1 MQQSAETQT
10 PSTGSEN
17 ASVANER
24 PEHAT
29 STPKGLNVRSGK
41 PLSTMSSLSWVHS
54 FVEFFYGDCL
64 PMQPGRRMQL
74 SFEQVFRYLLERE
87 ELEYAL
93 ASDATPYRA
102 RPMSRWDC
110 SEFVMLFA
118 STLRSLNLLRAAKL
132 SFLDGEKSKAFR
144 VDLKAIAE
152 SKAEDFEKVLE
163 YNRGRNAHSL
173 LSALQS
179 PQVRELNQPVYTAL
193 KSLLMQTATVPLTEG
208 NKMKIRQQ
216 SFAMSYYF
224 GPLKLFMTTNFADTY
239 SPIIM
244 QLYEMSGADGADDD
258 AARQEHRL
266 GEARTNLFRDNPEM
280 PTLQRMHQLVAR
292 HPTLQANLFLL
303 MERLVITELLCIEGA
318 FIGKYQLGSL
328 EQLPSRYEVEDE
340 YASNGEPGLA
350 NFATSMI
357 EPLEAQGR
365 GFAHGHKKITGVPS
379 QSVKKLRNM
388 FLKKD
393 DDLKQFLNDLRDKV
407 LHAAS
412 SIQYDSATA
421 SARQFEQE
429 VLPEPFTPKQ
439 QTQSKLDGGLEA
451 DGTTHRRLIECR
463 DAEPK
468 GHVWRERE
476 CAEHE
481 QRRYRS
487 EWSEVPLTGF
497 GGVHRCP
504 RLVGC
509 LCFCAPHPS
518 AASTTLIATLRSSY
532 ENSTQKTHLPTQPTV
547 VHSPLAA
554 TPRLCRH
561 NRTPTHSLPSHPPS
575 LPQSFCS
582 DGTTI
587 SVTQ

>member
-1 MQQSAETQT
+1 MGAATGTDYLDPAVQAKEAQQIRNLVLQSVETQA

-17 ASVANER
+17 TSVANER
-24 PEHAT
+24 PAAAA
-29 STPKGLNVRSGK
+29 SPPKGLNVRSGK

-54 FVEFFYGDCL
+54 FVEFLYGDCL
-64 PMQPGRRMQL
+64 PMQPGRLMQL

-93 ASDATPYRA
+93 ASDATPYQA

-110 SEFVMLFA
+110 PEFVMLFA
-118 STLRSLNLLRAAKL
+118 STLRSLKLLRAAKL

-163 YNRGRNAHSL
+163 YNRSRNACSL

-179 PQVRELNQPVYTAL
+179 PQVRELNQPVHTAL

-224 GPLKLFMTTNFADTY
+224 GSLKLFMTTNFADTY

-244 QLYEMSGADGADDD
+244 QLYEMSATDGADDD
-258 AARQEHRL
+258 AARQERRL
-266 GEARTNLFRDNPEM
+266 GEVRTNLFRDNPEM

-303 MERLVITELLCIEGA
+303 MEKLVITELLCIQGA
-318 FIGKYQLGSL
+318 FIGNIQLGSL

-393 DDLKQFLNDLRDKV
+393 DDLKQYLNDLRDKV

-421 SARQFEQE
+421 SARQFQQE

-439 QTQSKLDGGLEA
+439 RMQSKLDGGLEA

-476 CAEHE
+476 CAQHE
-481 QRRYRS
+481 QRDYRS

-497 GGVHRCP
+497 GGVHLRSRLFGFRCFF
-504 RLVGC
+504 V
-509 LCFCAPHPS
+509 PHPP
-518 AASTTLIATLRSSY
+518 APFTPLVAPLLFSY
-532 ENSTQKTHLPTQPTV
+532 ENST
-547 VHSPLAA
+547 
-554 TPRLCRH
+554 
-561 NRTPTHSLPSHPPS
+561 
-575 LPQSFCS
+575 
-582 DGTTI
+582 
-587 SVTQ
+587 

>member
-1 MQQSAETQT
+1 MGAATGTDYLDPAVQAKEAQQIRNLVLQSVETQA

-17 ASVANER
+17 TSVANER
-24 PEHAT
+24 PAAAA
-29 STPKGLNVRSGK
+29 SPPKGLNVRSGK

-54 FVEFFYGDCL
+54 FVEFLYGDCL
-64 PMQPGRRMQL
+64 PMQPGRLMQL

-93 ASDATPYRA
+93 ASDATPYQA

-110 SEFVMLFA
+110 PEFVMLFA
-118 STLRSLNLLRAAKL
+118 STLRSLKLLRAAKL

-179 PQVRELNQPVYTAL
+179 PQVRELNHPVHTAL

-224 GPLKLFMTTNFADTY
+224 GSLKLFMTTNFADTY

-244 QLYEMSGADGADDD
+244 QLYETSATDGADDD
-258 AARQEHRL
+258 AARQERRL
-266 GEARTNLFRDNPEM
+266 GEVRTNLFRDNPEM

-292 HPTLQANLFLL
+292 HPTLQANLFML
-303 MERLVITELLCIEGA
+303 MEKLVITELLCIQGA
-318 FIGKYQLGSL
+318 FIGNFQLGSL

-393 DDLKQFLNDLRDKV
+393 DDLKQYLNDLRDKV

-421 SARQFEQE
+421 SARQFQQE

-439 QTQSKLDGGLEA
+439 RMQSKLDGGLEA

-476 CAEHE
+476 CAQHE
-481 QRRYRS
+481 QRDYRS

-497 GGVHRCP
+497 GGVHLRSRLFGFRCFF
-504 RLVGC
+504 V
-509 LCFCAPHPS
+509 PHPP
-518 AASTTLIATLRSSY
+518 APFTPLVAPLLFSY
-532 ENSTQKTHLPTQPTV
+532 ENST
-547 VHSPLAA
+547 
-554 TPRLCRH
+554 
-561 NRTPTHSLPSHPPS
+561 
-575 LPQSFCS
+575 
-582 DGTTI
+582 
-587 SVTQ
+587 